1 MSDPRWIGARYELL
15 EPLGRGADGSLWRGW
30 DLTTGADCV
39 ARLVQLDST
48 PGNGLSAAARW
59 NQLIRTLDAVGRLAH
74 PGLVAVDDI
83 VADEGRWVL
92 ISRLVPGQSLE
103 AKLASTGAL
112 PPAEAARIVAQV
124 CDALAAAHEAGLA
137 HGRVKPSN
145 VLLEPADDGTVVDG
159 TVNAR
164 LTDFGLAALES
175 WAAHH
180 TAPDPVIVAARVRYR
195 PPEWIPGMPTT
206 SAGDVYAAGVVLY
219 EALTGSLPGGST
231 DPEKTAHPPRELPSG
246 PRGAADVFQALLAA
260 CLEGR
265 PRLRP
270 TAAQMAH
277 RLRGTTPGPRIAI
290 PHSGSS
296 MRGGAHARH
305 AQEAPPPAKLPGRHR
320 DMRTLRRVE
329 VAASATA
336 VALVGGLTFTLAD
349 GHGTVPPGG
358 VPTRITITQ
367 SAITAVGHTRAAS
380 APTASAAPGAGA
392 TSSGGAGPSSGTST
406 GPRATPGNGSP
417 TGSTPATPGSV
428 PSASPE
434 TAPSGTPVAP
444 RGGLPVSD
452 PIGYLEQLR
461 AMIQLMSSE
470 GSTVVDANAAG
481 DLQNLV
487 LDLENGVDSYEQNGG
502 QGLLQMIKDKISN
515 FDARLAQDQSRGLIA
530 AGAAGQLAA
539 FLQKL
544 SPA

>member
-15 EPLGRGADGSLWRGW
+15 ERLGGGADGSLWRGW

-48 PGNGLSAAARW
+48 AGTGLSAAARW
-59 NQLIRTLDAVGRLAH
+59 NQLVRTLDAVGRLAH

-83 VADEGRWVL
+83 VADDGRWVL

-103 AKLASTGAL
+103 ARLASTGAL

-145 VLLEPADDGTVVDG
+145 VLLEPADDGAVVG
-159 TVNAR
+159 GAVNVR
-164 LTDFGLAALES
+164 LSDFGLAALES

-180 TAPDPVIVAARVRYR
+180 TAPDPLVLAARARYR

-206 SAGDVYAAGVVLY
+206 AAGDVYAAGVVLY
-219 EALTGSLPGGST
+219 EALTGSVPADGT
-231 DPEKTAHPPRELPSG
+231 DPAQIASPLRELPSG
-246 PRGAADVFQALLAA
+246 PRGAADVFRVLLAD
-260 CLEGR
+260 CREGR

-277 RLRGTTPGPRIAI
+277 RLRGTTPGPRIPI
-290 PHSGSS
+290 PHSGSTT
-296 MRGGAHARH
+296 RGGAHARH
-305 AQEAPPPAKLPGRHR
+305 AQEAPPLAKPPGRHR

-336 VALVGGLTFTLAD
+336 VALVGGLTFTLGD
-349 GHGTVPPGG
+349 GRAIVPPAG

-367 SAITAVGHTRAAS
+367 SAITTVGHTRPAS
-380 APTASAAPGAGA
+380 APTSSAVPGADAAGG
-392 TSSGGAGPSSGTST
+392 GGAGPSSGTPTSPAT
-406 GPRATPGNGSP
+406 TPGSGSP
-417 TGSTPATPGSV
+417 TGATPATPGSV

-434 TAPSGTPVAP
+434 TAPSATPTAP
-444 RGGLPVSD
+444 RNGLPVSD

-461 AMIQLMSSE
+461 AMIQLMASE
-470 GSTVVDANAAG
+470 GPAVVDANAAG
-481 DLQNLV
+481 DLENLV

-515 FDARLAQDQSRGLIA
+515 FDLRLDQDRSRGLIA
-530 AGAAGQLAA
+530 AGAAGQLSAY
-539 FLQKL
+539 LQKL